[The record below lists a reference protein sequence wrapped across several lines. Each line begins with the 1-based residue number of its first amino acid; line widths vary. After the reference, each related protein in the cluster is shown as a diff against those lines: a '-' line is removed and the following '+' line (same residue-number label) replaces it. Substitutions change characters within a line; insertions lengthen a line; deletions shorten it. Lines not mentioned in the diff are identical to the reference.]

1 MINIVTIIVVVDI
14 LVNDSI
20 LRRYSCL
27 GGAYVEQ
34 APNKCNKLNAKLVV
48 MHSFPRISRQEF
60 CAISLQQAIHTYPKE
75 RLSYTF
81 VSDAVS
87 IRLFC
92 P

>member
-48 MHSFPRISRQEF
+48 MHSENK
-60 CAISLQQAIHTYPKE
+60 QARVLCDKSTTSHTY
-75 RLSYTF
+75 LSQRKT
-81 VSDAVS
+81 VLH
-87 IRLFC
+87 IGK
-92 P
+92 